1 MISWGE
7 KLKVESWDYFW
18 KIFFGARFRM
28 KKHGYN
34 MGTKLREVAV
44 KVNPGRLARK
54 IVRAVFLL

>member
-1 MISWGE
+1 
-7 KLKVESWDYFW
+7 
-18 KIFFGARFRM
+18 M

-54 IVRAVFLL
+54 IVRSGFFCCEISFPE

>member
-1 MISWGE
+1 
-7 KLKVESWDYFW
+7 
-18 KIFFGARFRM
+18 M